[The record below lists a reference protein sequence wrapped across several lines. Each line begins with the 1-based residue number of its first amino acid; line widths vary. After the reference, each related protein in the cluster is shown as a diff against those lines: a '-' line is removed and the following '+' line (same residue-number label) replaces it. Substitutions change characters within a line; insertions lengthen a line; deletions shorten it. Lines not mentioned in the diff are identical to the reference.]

1 MDTAVMQV
9 RNAWL
14 SASVK
19 TDNAI
24 VITRMTR
31 TKDDFLTDTVWN
43 YIKNNVLSR
52 GFCVD
57 LRLLSSETYRM
68 FL

>member
-31 TKDDFLTDTVWN
+31 TKDDFLTDTV
-43 YIKNNVLSR
+43 
-52 GFCVD
+52 
-57 LRLLSSETYRM
+57 
-68 FL
+68 